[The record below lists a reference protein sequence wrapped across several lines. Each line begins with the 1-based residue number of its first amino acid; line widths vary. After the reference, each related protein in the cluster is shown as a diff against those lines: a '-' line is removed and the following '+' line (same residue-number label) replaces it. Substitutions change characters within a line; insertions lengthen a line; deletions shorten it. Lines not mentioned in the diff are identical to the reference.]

1 MRPMTSPALPA
12 KLADRPARQVGR
24 VVPIGS
30 RGSRIARHDPRWPAI
45 AATLAALREKRRF
58 SVRIVDADCGAG
70 ALLLYAAHHA
80 RLLGFTAIEA
90 RGIDGAPSLIG
101 LARAA
106 ARRVA
111 DPAIGISFEV
121 GEVIAALHDE
131 DDAPAD
137 LVLWHAPHAAAIDAA
152 LARAGTVVVC
162 DAQDGQGG
170 ERAA

>member
-1 MRPMTSPALPA
+1 MTNDAIAFSASERPVRRGQRGVT
-12 KLADRPARQVGR
+12 VGAF
-24 VVPIGS
+24 GS
-30 RGSRIARHDPRWPAI
+30 RTARHDPRWPAI

-70 ALLLYAAHHA
+70 TLLLHAAHHA

-101 LARAA
+101 RARAA

-131 DDAPAD
+131 DDVPAD
-137 LVLWHAPHAAAIDAA
+137 IVLWHAPHAAGIDAA

-162 DAQDGQGG
+162 DAPDMQGG